1 VALSDDL
8 ARIAAAAEAHLASGE
23 TVAAIVA
30 AEVSPGERTYL
41 CAFTDDSRRTWL
53 ALDEDGTPVFAR
65 DRVREVVSITALCE
79 VADETAWDG
88 GEAEPRVA
96 SLAYLDEISARA
108 SRDRDVPS
116 AIRAAM
122 GAVDELA
129 REVESEYKLRLT

>member
-1 VALSDDL
+1 MALSDDL
-8 ARIAAAAEAHLASGE
+8 ARIAAAAEAHVAPGE
-23 TVAAIVA
+23 TVAAVVA
-30 AEVSPGERTYL
+30 AEVSPGERAYL
-41 CAFTDDSRRTWL
+41 CAFTDDGRRTWL

-79 VADETAWDG
+79 VADEKAWDG

-108 SRDRDVPS
+108 SRDRDVPA

-122 GAVDELA
+122 GAVDELT
-129 REVESEYKLRLT
+129 REVESQYKLPLT